1 MFATV
6 NSKYFDMTASKF
18 VLMSP
23 VNCGA
28 IQYKTTITNVSLRV
42 YELTT
47 VADIDANS
55 NGYIDSSEGKD
66 TNGDGV
72 INTSDYTAVN
82 YAKGWTCI
90 DLPTATFN
98 FQDTTTSWVWS

>member
-28 IQYKTTITNVSLRV
+28 IQYNTTITNFSLRI
-42 YELTT
+42 YDLMT
-47 VADIDANS
+47 VADIDANN
-55 NGYIDSSEGKD
+55 NGYIDSSEGRD
-66 TNGDGV
+66 TNSDGV
-72 INTSDYTAVN
+72 IDISD
-82 YAKGWTCI
+82 
-90 DLPTATFN
+90 
-98 FQDTTTSWVWS
+98 